1 MNQKPTRPNLIIEW
15 DREWTRVHFVDSAQ
29 TREGVSLGSI
39 EGVGGKNAVVV
50 LSRRL
55 VMHRSMAL
63 PESARNDTLV
73 VLKQKLGDVFPISV
87 SELAFDFLPSTIRS
101 TEGRLSDV
109 FAAKTS
115 DVREVLAV
123 CDGLGITVQQIVPA
137 QAYALRVAQEQAL
150 SSGIIAERFGDLVN
164 LDGFKE
170 GSLTVSK
177 TVTLDRLDDEIARI
191 TAVAG
196 PKILAQGVEFNGTEQ
211 RLGGNLVALAGTAAI
226 PMDLE
231 PDEYRREK
239 LEKRRKVA
247 HRQAYVLFA
256 GGFCVA
262 AMVGNELVLKQ
273 QDFAKQEKKEKNLTN
288 LVKSGLDIESGK
300 LSKVGPKA
308 KQLKLAFMPPQR
320 MSDVTKVATSLIPKG
335 VWLTA
340 LNLERGKLL
349 QLRGSAKNSEA
360 VAEYIGA
367 LTKAGESTKQNR
379 FRDVRLVFA
388 NAGEIEGEKV
398 VQFNITAFPVGNL
411 PVVEASK
418 KKKK

>member
-15 DREWTRVHFVDSAQ
+15 DREWTRVHFVDSSQ

-55 VMHRSMAL
+55 VMHRSMVL
-63 PESARNDTLV
+63 PEAARNDTLV
-73 VLKQKLGDVFPISV
+73 VLKQKLGDVFPIQV
-87 SELAFDFLPSTIRS
+87 SELAFDFLPSAIRS
-101 TEGRLSDV
+101 SEGRLSDV
-109 FAAKTS
+109 FAAKTT
-115 DVREVLAV
+115 DIREILAV
-123 CDGLGITVQQIVPA
+123 CDGLGITVQQVLPA
-137 QAYALRVAQEQAL
+137 QAYALKVAQVQAL

-170 GSLTVSK
+170 GSLAVSK
-177 TVTLDRLDDEIARI
+177 TVSLDRLDDEVGRI
-191 TAVAG
+191 TAVSG
-196 PKILAQGVEFNGTEQ
+196 SKILAHGVEFKGAEQ
-211 RLGGNLVALAGTAAI
+211 KLGRNLVSLAGSSAI

-239 LEKRRKVA
+239 LEKKRKVA

-262 AMVGNELVLKQ
+262 AMVGNELMLKQ
-273 QDFAKQEKKEKNLTN
+273 QEFASVEKKQTNLTRQ
-288 LVKSGLDIESGK
+288 VKMGLDAVNGDLGK
-300 LSKVGPKA
+300 VEPKA
-308 KQLKLAFMPPQR
+308 KQLRLAFTPAQKI
-320 MSDVTKVATSLIPKG
+320 SDVTKVATMLIPKG

-349 QLRGSAKNSEA
+349 QLRGTAKSSESVA
-360 VAEYIGA
+360 TYVAE
-367 LTKAGESTKQNR
+367 LSKQSR
-379 FRDVRLVFA
+379 FRDVRLISA
-388 NAGEIEGEKV
+388 NAGEVEGEKV

-411 PVVEASK
+411 PVVQTTK
-418 KKKK
+418 KKK

>member
-1 MNQKPTRPNLIIEW
+1 MNQKPQRPQLMIEW

-29 TREGVSLGSI
+29 TREGASLGSI

-55 VMHRSMAL
+55 VMHRSMPL
-63 PESARNDTLV
+63 PESARNDTLI
-73 VLKQKLGDVFPISV
+73 VLKQKLGDVFPIQV
-87 SELAFDFLPSTIRS
+87 SELAFDFLPSAVRS
-101 TEGRLSDV
+101 SDGRLCDV
-109 FAAKTS
+109 FAAKTT
-115 DVREVLAV
+115 DIREVLSV

-137 QAYALRVAQEQAL
+137 QAFALRVAQEQAL

-170 GSLTVSK
+170 GSLTTSK
-177 TVTLDRLDDEIARI
+177 TVNLDRVDEEVARLSAL
-191 TAVAG
+191 TG
-196 PKILAQGVEFNGTEQ
+196 TKILSHGVEFKGTEQ
-211 RLGGNLVALAGTAAI
+211 KLGGNLISLAGSAAI

-239 LEKRRKVA
+239 QEAKRKIA

-262 AMVGNELVLKQ
+262 AMVANELYLKQ
-273 QDFAKQEKKEKNLTN
+273 QDFAKAEKKETNLTK
-288 LVKSGLDIESGK
+288 LVKLGLDGTNSK
-300 LSKVGPKA
+300 LGTVGPKA
-308 KQLKLAFMPPQR
+308 KQLRLAFQPAQR
-320 MSDVTKVATSLIPKG
+320 MSDITKVATMLIPKG

-349 QLRGSAKNSEA
+349 QLRGTAKTSDA
-360 VAEYIGA
+360 VATYVGE
-367 LTKAGESTKQNR
+367 LTKQSR

-411 PVVEASK
+411 PLVEASK

>member
-29 TREGVSLGSI
+29 IKEGTGIGSI
-39 EGVGGKNAVVV
+39 EGVGGKTAVVV

-73 VLKQKLGDVFPISV
+73 VLKQKLGDVFPIPISD
-87 SELAFDFLPSTIRS
+87 LAFDFLPSAVRS
-101 TEGRLSDV
+101 NDGRLSDV

-115 DVREVLAV
+115 DVGEVLAI

-170 GSLTVSK
+170 GSLAVSK
-177 TVTLDRLDDEIARI
+177 TVTLDRLDDEVARL
-191 TAVAG
+191 TAVSG
-196 PKILAQGVEFNGTEQ
+196 PKLLAHGVEFKGTEQ
-211 RLGGNLVALAGTAAI
+211 KLGGNLISLAGSAAI

-239 LEKRRKVA
+239 LEKKRKIA
-247 HRQAYVLFA
+247 HRQAFVLFA

-262 AMVGNELVLKQ
+262 AMVGNELLLKQ
-273 QDFAKQEKKEKNLTN
+273 QDFAKLEKKEKNLTN
-288 LVKSGLDIESGK
+288 QVKLGLDIESGK

-308 KQLKLAFMPPQR
+308 KQLKLAFAPAQKI
-320 MSDVTKVATSLIPKG
+320 SDVTKVATQLIPKG

-349 QLRGSAKNSEA
+349 QLRGSAKTSDS
-360 VAEYIGA
+360 VAQYVGS
-367 LTKAGESTKQNR
+367 LSKQSR

-398 VQFNITAFPVGNL
+398 ILFNITAFPVGNL
-411 PVVEASK
+411 PVLEASK